1 MPASPQRPHRGG
13 NRSTTALVAL
23 TALVLLVTGWF
34 ALGRGSSHAPTTTT
48 TTTTPTTVA
57 PPTTTTTVDV
67 DVGTLPQTHALPSVT
82 SPTLALRLQAFL
94 NSIASGRLKP
104 GLTAFFPLT
113 AYLQTKSGG
122 GNDYDWH
129 YRLVA
134 HYADDLATLHRSL
147 DPSGRHL
154 TFVSA
159 STPLG
164 AVWIT
169 PGIEENKGSYY
180 RTLNATVSYRFGTT
194 GAIHTTRV
202 LCMISW
208 RGQWYIVHILSFA

>member
-129 YRLVA
+129 YRLVT
-134 HYADDLATLHRSL
+134 HYANDLATLHRSL